1 MGEFRVGGSQI
12 RGGGSIRKITLDV
25 HKPIYYPLDMMTPA
39 DNATAATTVELPQ
52 RKVKK
57 GILDVFR
64 NLRAITSREG
74 GLLPFASAATVLGVS
89 KQRVHDLVK
98 EGTLH
103 PIDLL
108 GKRWLSANELES
120 FVKLQRQAGRPWKE
134 PSIKEQW
141 VAAFAGAKD
150 QDSPGRK

>member
-1 MGEFRVGGSQI
+1 MTRI
-12 RGGGSIRKITLDV
+12 ITLDL
-25 HKPIYYPLDMMTPA
+25 HKRINYLLDNMTQA
-39 DNATAATTVELPQ
+39 RNATAAVTIDLPQ

-74 GLLPFASAATVLGVS
+74 GLLPFASAASVLGVS

-120 FVKLQRQAGRPWKE
+120 FVKLERQAGRPWKE
-134 PSIKEQW
+134 PSIKDQW
-141 VAAFAGAKD
+141 VAAFAGAKEENA
-150 QDSPGRK
+150 PGKK

>member
-1 MGEFRVGGSQI
+1 
-12 RGGGSIRKITLDV
+12 
-25 HKPIYYPLDMMTPA
+25 MTTKA
-39 DNATAATTVELPQ
+39 DNASAAITVDLPQ

-57 GILDVFR
+57 GVLDVFR

-89 KQRVHDLVK
+89 KQRVHDLVN

-108 GKRWLSANELES
+108 GKKWLSANELES
-120 FVKLQRQAGRPWKE
+120 FVKLERQSGRPWNE

-141 VAAFAGAKD
+141 RAAFDGAKD
-150 QDSPGRK
+150 PAPPGKK

>member
-1 MGEFRVGGSQI
+1 
-12 RGGGSIRKITLDV
+12 
-25 HKPIYYPLDMMTPA
+25 MMTPA
-39 DNATAATTVELPQ
+39 DTPSAAATADLPQ

-120 FVKLQRQAGRPWKE
+120 FVKAPTAGR
-134 PSIKEQW
+134 
-141 VAAFAGAKD
+141 AALESAKH
-150 QDSPGRK
+150 QRTVGGSVRRGQRPLSTGQT

>member
-1 MGEFRVGGSQI
+1 
-12 RGGGSIRKITLDV
+12 
-25 HKPIYYPLDMMTPA
+25 MMKPA
-39 DNATAATTVELPQ
+39 DTPSAAATGDLPQ

-89 KQRVHDLVK
+89 KQRVNDLVK

-108 GKRWLSANELES
+108 GKKWLSANELES
-120 FVKLQRQAGRPWKE
+120 FVKLQRQAGRP
-134 PSIKEQW
+134 
-141 VAAFAGAKD
+141 
-150 QDSPGRK
+150 PGKNRASRNNGWRRLPGPKRKMRRARNKKK

>member
-1 MGEFRVGGSQI
+1 MT
-12 RGGGSIRKITLDV
+12 RKITLDL
-25 HKPIYYPLDMMTPA
+25 HKRINYPLDMMTQA
-39 DNATAATTVELPQ
+39 DNASAATTADLPQ

-141 VAAFAGAKD
+141 VAAFAGAKEENG
-150 QDSPGRK
+150 PGRK

>member
-1 MGEFRVGGSQI
+1 
-12 RGGGSIRKITLDV
+12 
-25 HKPIYYPLDMMTPA
+25 MTPSDTPSA
-39 DNATAATTVELPQ
+39 AATADLPQ

-120 FVKLQRQAGRPWKE
+120 FVKVQRQAGRPWKA

-150 QDSPGRK
+150 PSPPGKHNS

>member
-1 MGEFRVGGSQI
+1 
-12 RGGGSIRKITLDV
+12 
-25 HKPIYYPLDMMTPA
+25 MTPA
-39 DNATAATTVELPQ
+39 DSSTAAMTVALPQ

-74 GLLPFASAATVLGVS
+74 GLLPFASAAAVLGVS

-120 FVKLQRQAGRPWKE
+120 FVKLQRQAGRPWKA

-141 VAAFAGAKD
+141 VAAFAGAKAP
-150 QDSPGRK
+150 SPPGK

>member
-1 MGEFRVGGSQI
+1 
-12 RGGGSIRKITLDV
+12 
-25 HKPIYYPLDMMTPA
+25 MMTPD
-39 DNATAATTVELPQ
+39 DNTTAATTADLPQ

-74 GLLPFASAATVLGVS
+74 GLLPYATAASVLGVS

-108 GKRWLSANELES
+108 GKKWLSANELES
-120 FVKLQRQAGRPWKE
+120 FVKIERQAGRPWKA
-134 PSIKEQW
+134 PSIKDQW
-141 VAAFAGAKD
+141 RAAFDGAKD
-150 QDSPGRK
+150 APPPGEK

>member
-1 MGEFRVGGSQI
+1 
-12 RGGGSIRKITLDV
+12 
-25 HKPIYYPLDMMTPA
+25 MMTPA
-39 DNATAATTVELPQ
+39 DSSTAAMTVALPQ

-64 NLRAITSREG
+64 NLRAITSQEG
-74 GLLPFASAATVLGVS
+74 GLLPFATAATVLRVS

-120 FVKLQRQAGRPWKE
+120 FVKLQRQAGRPWKA

-150 QDSPGRK
+150 PSPPGKR